1 VILLLAVLAGLLAGA
16 VRAWARKRRYQP
28 IHLNHAWLVIGAFLP
43 QWLAFYLPATRSII
57 SDQLAAI
64 LLVASQALMLAFVW
78 INRDKSGFLVL
89 GLGLAVNLV
98 VIFANRGLMPISPET
113 ATRLVPS
120 VAPEAW
126 QTGERFGWS
135 KDIILPVE
143 STQFW
148 QLSDRLISPAWS
160 SYQFVFSLGDV
171 LIALGAFW
179 VFWEQG
185 GSQKS

>member
-16 VRAWARKRRYQP
+16 VRARAGKRRYQP
-28 IHLNHAWLVIGAFLP
+28 IHLNHAWLVIGAFVP

-57 SDQLAAI
+57 SNQLAAT

-78 INRDKSGFLVL
+78 VNRDKPGFLVL
-89 GLGLAVNLV
+89 GLGLALNLV
-98 VIFANRGLMPISPET
+98 VIFANRGLMPISPQT
-113 ATRLVPS
+113 ASRLVPS
-120 VAPEAW
+120 VAPETW

-135 KDIILPVE
+135 KDIISPVE
-143 STQFW
+143 GTQLW
-148 QLSDRLISPAWS
+148 QLSDRFITPTWSP
-160 SYQFVFSLGDV
+160 YQFVFSLGDV
-171 LIALGAFW
+171 MIALGAFW